1 MLDPLPTGPIDPQAR
16 AFLDRLASAGLP
28 TTDQLT
34 VAQARAQM
42 EVSTRFLGRPPR
54 VACVEDR
61 QIPGPAGEIPV
72 RIVTPIDAGSEPLPV
87 VVYYHGGGWVLG
99 DLASHEGLCRALS
112 NASGAVVVSVA
123 YRLAPE
129 HTFPAAAEDAHAA
142 FAWFAEHAGEIG
154 GDPSRVAVCGDSAGG
169 NLAAVVALMA
179 RDQGGRAPALQ
190 VLAYPVVGFDPEN
203 ESYRLFADAHHLT
216 RGEMIWFWDQY
227 APNVNDRNNPYLAP
241 LEAADVS
248 GLAPALV
255 ISAGYDVLRD
265 EAEAYARRLSAAG
278 TPTTLSRYLGMI
290 HGFLRRYPFFD
301 EGRRG
306 IDEIA
311 TALRAAFGLT
321 GSSRGVDGVG

>member
-1 MLDPLPTGPIDPQAR
+1 MLDPLPTGPMDPQAR

-54 VACVEDR
+54 VARVEDR

-72 RIVTPIDAGSEPLPV
+72 RVVTPIDAGSGPLPL

-99 DLASHEGLCRALS
+99 DLASHESLCRALA
-112 NASGAVVVSVA
+112 NASGAIVVSVA

-169 NLAAVVALMA
+169 NLAAVAALMS
-179 RDQGGRAPALQ
+179 RDRVGRAPALQ
-190 VLAYPVVGFDPEN
+190 VLAYPVTGFDPDN
-203 ESYRLFADAHHLT
+203 ESYRLFAEGHYLT
-216 RGEMIWFWDQY
+216 RGEMLWFWDQY
-227 APNVNDRNNPYLAP
+227 APEAIDRRNPYISP
-241 LEAADVS
+241 VEANDLS

-255 ISAGYDVLRD
+255 ITAGYDVLRD
-265 EAEAYARRLSAAG
+265 EGEAYARRLSAAG
-278 TPTTLSRYLGMI
+278 TPTTLSRYPGMI
-290 HGFLRRYPFFD
+290 HAFLRRYPFLD

-306 IDEIA
+306 IDEVA
-311 TALRAAFGLT
+311 TALRGAFRLT
-321 GSSRGVDGVG
+321 GASRGVDGVG